1 MPIRPD
7 RAPEAR
13 ARETIILA
21 HLPLARRLAL
31 RYNRAPHCADDLIQV
46 ASVGLIKAA
55 DRWDPGRGLAFSTYA
70 VPTVLGELRHYCRD
84 FTWAIRP
91 PRGIQDLC
99 LAIGKARE
107 QLHDAIGREPTVG
120 ALAERLD
127 RTPDEIIAAL
137 AAERARTLES
147 LDAALDLD
155 LDDSGYV
162 STGDLIGNNDEEYE
176 RVEARDTV
184 ERLTSILDARAR
196 EVLRL
201 RHENDLHQAEIAA
214 RLGLTQVHVSRI
226 LRASYDRLAA
236 YCSGTRGLWL
246 HPVCSREAAGG
257 ERNRGA

>member
-1 MPIRPD
+1 ML
-7 RAPEAR
+7 
-13 ARETIILA
+13 ILA

-31 RYNRAPHCADDLIQV
+31 RFSRAPHCLDDLVQV
-46 ASVGLIKAA
+46 ASMGLIKAA

-91 PRGIQDLC
+91 PRGLQDLC
-99 LAIGKARE
+99 VAIARARE
-107 QLHDAIGREPTVG
+107 QVHDAIGREPTID

-137 AAERARTLES
+137 AAEQARTLES
-147 LDAALDLD
+147 LDAAVDPD
-155 LDDSGYV
+155 GNGFAT
-162 STGDLIGNNDEEYE
+162 TGDLIGKDDDEYE
-176 RVEARDTV
+176 RVEARDTI

-214 RLGLTQVHVSRI
+214 RLGITQVHVSRI
-226 LRASYDRLAA
+226 LRASYDRLSEN
-236 YCSGTRGLWL
+236 CSGPHAVLG
-246 HPVCSREAAGG
+246 S
-257 ERNRGA
+257 

>member
-7 RAPEAR
+7 RAPEVH
-13 ARETIILA
+13 ARETIILV

-31 RYNRAPHCADDLIQV
+31 RYNRAPHSADDLVQV

-70 VPTVLGELRHYCRD
+70 VPTILGELRHYCRD

-99 LAIGKARE
+99 LAVRKARE
-107 QLHDAIGREPTVG
+107 QLHDAIGREPTVD

-137 AAERARTLES
+137 AAEPARTLES
-147 LDAALDLD
+147 LDAVIDR
-155 LDDSGYV
+155 DDTGSAR
-162 STGDLIGNNDEEYE
+162 TGDLIGDNDEEYE
-176 RVEARDTV
+176 RVETRDTV

-201 RHENDLHQAEIAA
+201 RHENDLHQTEIAA
-214 RLGLTQVHVSRI
+214 RLGLSQVQVSRI

-236 YCSGTRGLWL
+236 SCAGTRAVL
-246 HPVCSREAAGG
+246 AA
-257 ERNRGA
+257 

>member
-1 MPIRPD
+1 MLIV
-7 RAPEAR
+7 
-13 ARETIILA
+13 A

-31 RYNRAPHCADDLIQV
+31 RYSRAPHCADDLVQV

-70 VPTVLGELRHYCRD
+70 VPTILGELRHYCRD
-84 FTWAIRP
+84 LTWAIRP
-91 PRGIQDLC
+91 PRGTQDLC
-99 LAIGKARE
+99 LAIGRARE
-107 QLHDAIGREPTVG
+107 QLHDVIGHEPSVD

-127 RTPDEIIAAL
+127 RAPDEIVAAL
-137 AAERARTLES
+137 AAEQARTLES
-147 LDAALDLD
+147 LDAAIDHD
-155 LDDSGYV
+155 GGGAA
-162 STGDLIGNNDEEYE
+162 STGDLIGHDDQEYE
-176 RVEARDTV
+176 RVEARDTI

-236 YCSGTRGLWL
+236 HGVGA
-246 HPVCSREAAGG
+246 VAAV
-257 ERNRGA
+257 R

>member
-1 MPIRPD
+1 MLIV
-7 RAPEAR
+7 
-13 ARETIILA
+13 A

-31 RYNRAPHCADDLIQV
+31 RYRRAPHCADDLVQV
-46 ASVGLIKAA
+46 AAVGLIKAA

-70 VPTVLGELRHYCRD
+70 VPTILGELRHYCRD

-91 PRGIQDLC
+91 PREIQDLC
-99 LAIGKARE
+99 LAVGKARE
-107 QLHDAIGREPTVG
+107 QLHDAIGREPTVD

-127 RTPDEIIAAL
+127 RTPDEIVAAL
-137 AAERARTLES
+137 AAEQARTLES
-147 LDAALDLD
+147 LDAAIGP
-155 LDDSGYV
+155 DDGGFA
-162 STGDLIGNNDEEYE
+162 STGDLIGNDDDEYE

-184 ERLTSILDARAR
+184 ERLTAILDARAR

-236 YCSGTRGLWL
+236 YCSGTRAI
-246 HPVCSREAAGG
+246 PAV
-257 ERNRGA
+257 

>member
-1 MPIRPD
+1 ML
-7 RAPEAR
+7 
-13 ARETIILA
+13 ILA

-31 RYNRAPHCADDLIQV
+31 RYSRAPQYADDLIQV

-55 DRWDPGRGLAFSTYA
+55 DRWDPSRGLAFSTYA
-70 VPTVLGELRHYCRD
+70 VPTIHGELRHYCRD

-99 LAIGKARE
+99 LAVGKARE
-107 QLHDAIGREPTVG
+107 QLHDAIGREPSVE

-127 RTPDEIIAAL
+127 RRPDEILAAL
-137 AAERARTLES
+137 AAEQARTLES
-147 LDAALDLD
+147 LDAAIDPG
-155 LDDSGYV
+155 DSGLA
-162 STGDLIGNNDEEYE
+162 TAGDLIGDDDDEYE

-201 RHENDLHQAEIAA
+201 RHEHDLLQAEIAA

-236 YCSGTRGLWL
+236 YCSGTRA
-246 HPVCSREAAGG
+246 VIAA
-257 ERNRGA
+257 

>member
-1 MPIRPD
+1 M
-7 RAPEAR
+7 
-13 ARETIILA
+13 IILA

-31 RYNRAPHCADDLIQV
+31 RFSRASHCVDDLVQV

-55 DRWDPGRGLAFSTYA
+55 DRWDPARGLAFSTYA
-70 VPTVLGELRHYCRD
+70 VPTILGELRHYCRD

-91 PRGIQDLC
+91 PRGLQDLC

-107 QLHDAIGREPTVG
+107 QLHDAIGSEPTVD

-137 AAERARTLES
+137 AAEQARTLES
-147 LDAALDLD
+147 LDAAVDR
-155 LDDSGYV
+155 DDSGLAT
-162 STGDLIGNNDEEYE
+162 TGDLIGRYDDGYE

-214 RLGLTQVHVSRI
+214 RLGITQVHVSRI

-236 YCSGTRGLWL
+236 YCSAPRT
-246 HPVCSREAAGG
+246 VVAA
-257 ERNRGA
+257 

>member
-1 MPIRPD
+1 MLIV
-7 RAPEAR
+7 
-13 ARETIILA
+13 A

-31 RYNRAPHCADDLIQV
+31 RYNRTPHCADDLVQV
-46 ASVGLIKAA
+46 ASVGLVKAA
-55 DRWDPGRGLAFSTYA
+55 HRWDPGRGVAFSTYA
-70 VPTVLGELRHYCRD
+70 VPTILGELRHYCRD

-99 LAIGKARE
+99 LAIARARE
-107 QLHDAIGREPTVG
+107 QVYDAIGREPTVDT
-120 ALAERLD
+120 LAERLD

-137 AAERARTLES
+137 AAEQARTLES
-147 LDAALDLD
+147 LDAAIDP
-155 LDDSGYV
+155 DDSGFA
-162 STGDLIGNNDEEYE
+162 STGDLIGNDDEEYE

-226 LRASYDRLAA
+226 LRASYARLAD
-236 YCSGTRGLWL
+236 YRSGTRAVL
-246 HPVCSREAAGG
+246 AA
-257 ERNRGA
+257 

>member
-1 MPIRPD
+1 MPICPD
-7 RAPEAR
+7 RAPDVQ
-13 ARETIILA
+13 AREMLIVA

-31 RYNRAPHCADDLIQV
+31 RYSRAPHCVDDLVQV

-55 DRWDPGRGLAFSTYA
+55 DRWEPARGLAFSTYA
-70 VPTVLGELRHYCRD
+70 VSTILGELRHYCRD

-99 LAIGKARE
+99 LAIGKARG

-120 ALAERLD
+120 TLAERLD

-137 AAERARTLES
+137 AAEQARTLES
-147 LDAALDLD
+147 LDAGIDP
-155 LDDSGYV
+155 DDSECAT
-162 STGDLIGNNDEEYE
+162 TGDLIGNNDEEYE
-176 RVEARDTV
+176 RVEARDMV

-196 EVLRL
+196 EILRL

-226 LRASYDRLAA
+226 LRASYDSLAA
-236 YCSGTRGLWL
+236 YWSGTR
-246 HPVCSREAAGG
+246 AAV
-257 ERNRGA
+257 AV

>member
-1 MPIRPD
+1 M
-7 RAPEAR
+7 
-13 ARETIILA
+13 IILA

-31 RYNRAPHCADDLIQV
+31 RYSRAPHCADDLVQV
-46 ASVGLIKAA
+46 ASLGLIKAA

-99 LAIGKARE
+99 LAIGRARE
-107 QLHDAIGREPTVG
+107 QLHDAIGREPTVDT
-120 ALAERLD
+120 LAERLG

-137 AAERARTLES
+137 AAEQARTLES
-147 LDAALDLD
+147 LDAAIDA
-155 LDDSGYV
+155 DDSG
-162 STGDLIGNNDEEYE
+162 SPRTGDLIGDNDEEYE
-176 RVEARDTV
+176 RVEARDTI

-226 LRASYDRLAA
+226 LRASYARLAA
-236 YCSGTRGLWL
+236 DCSG
-246 HPVCSREAAGG
+246 AAASSNGQESETTARLGG
-257 ERNRGA
+257 